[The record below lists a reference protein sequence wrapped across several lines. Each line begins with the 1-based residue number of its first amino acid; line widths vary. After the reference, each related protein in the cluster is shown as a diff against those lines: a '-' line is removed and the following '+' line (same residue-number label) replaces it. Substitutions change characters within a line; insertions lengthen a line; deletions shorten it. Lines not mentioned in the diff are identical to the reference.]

1 MTPDTPDTGPHS
13 QEHGHDHSP
22 SPAHS
27 RTHSMSHHP
36 RAPWWQAFV
45 PKLFTVLQEGYGF
58 KNFRADAL
66 AGLTVAIVAIPLA
79 MALGIASGTTPDK
92 GLVTAVIA
100 GFIISALGG
109 SRVQIGGP
117 TGAFVVVVYN
127 IIGTHGYNGL
137 LIATLMAGVMLLI
150 AAAAKLGTWI
160 KYIPQPVITG
170 FTAGIAVI
178 IFSSQIRDFFGLEMD
193 KVPGPFLEK
202 WQSFYDARDSLNPY
216 ALGLSALSL
225 GIIILLRRF
234 APQLPAFLIA
244 VVAGSLLTLG
254 FQLPVVT
261 IGSAFGELPH
271 SLPMPQMP
279 QDITV
284 AHMMMLLPS
293 AFTIA
298 FLAGIESLLSA
309 VVADGM
315 IDRRHR
321 SNCELMGQGV
331 ANIASAFFGGL
342 PATGAIARTVT
353 NIRSGGRSPVAGM
366 LHAAFILLAMM
377 FLAPLASYIP
387 LASLSAVLMIVAWNM
402 SEREKIRHLMRAP
415 FGEKLVLIITFVLT
429 VAVDLT
435 FAIEIGVVLAAIIFM
450 HRMAEQTNLIEHER
464 EDLRDEDDSLDH
476 HDEEDLPQDVVAYRL
491 HGPLFFGV
499 GSRLLDAVEQ
509 LSPTPKI
516 FILRLSL
523 VPLMD
528 SSGES
533 ALRAFLDRCKKKNIF
548 VILCN
553 VQPQP
558 RKILKRMHI
567 LPPKDNDYILV
578 ENFAEAVTV
587 AKSRLSSV

>member
-1 MTPDTPDTGPHS
+1 MAYTPPSRPNDHKNAWW
-13 QEHGHDHSP
+13 HGF
-22 SPAHS
+22 
-27 RTHSMSHHP
+27 T
-36 RAPWWQAFV
+36 
-45 PKLFTVLQEGYGF
+45 PKLYTIMQEGYTF
-58 KNFRADAL
+58 RQFRADTL

-92 GLVTAVIA
+92 GLITAVIA
-100 GFIISALGG
+100 GFLISALGG

-117 TGAFVVVVYN
+117 TGAFVVVVYS
-127 IIGTHGYNGL
+127 IIGKHGYDGL
-137 LIATLMAGVMLLI
+137 IIATLMAGVMLLI
-150 AAAAKLGTWI
+150 AAAARLGTWI

-178 IFSSQIRDFFGLEMD
+178 IFSSQIRDFFGLEID

-202 WQSFYDARDSLNPY
+202 WQSFYMAANTLNPY
-216 ALGLSALSL
+216 ALGLSVFSL
-225 GIIILLRRF
+225 LTIVLLRRY

-244 VVAGSLLTLG
+244 VIVASLLALG
-254 FQLPVVT
+254 LNWPVVT
-261 IGSAFGELPH
+261 IGSAFGEIPHTLPAPH
-271 SLPMPQMP
+271 IPTGLT
-279 QDITV
+279 I
-284 AHMMMLLPS
+284 AHMIELLPS

-353 NIRSGGRSPVAGM
+353 NIRSGGRSPIAGIM
-366 LHAAFILLAMM
+366 HAVFILLAML

-387 LASLSAVLMIVAWNM
+387 LSSLAAVLMIVAWNM

-415 FGEKLVLIITFVLT
+415 FGEKLVLVITFILT

-450 HRMAEQTNLIEHER
+450 HRMSEQTNLIEHEH
-464 EDLRDEDDSLDH
+464 DNLP
-476 HDEEDLPQDVVAYRL
+476 DEEDKFDHYDETTLPQDVVAYRL
-491 HGPLFFGV
+491 HGPLFFGI

-509 LSPTPKI
+509 ISPTPKI
-516 FILRLSL
+516 FILRLGL
-523 VPLMD
+523 MPLMD

-548 VILCN
+548 VILSGI
-553 VQPQP
+553 QPQP
-558 RKILKRMHI
+558 YKILKRMHI
-567 LPPKDNDYILV
+567 LPPQEGHYILV
-578 ENFAEAVTV
+578 GNFDEAVTL
-587 AKSRLSSV
+587 AKLRLLIN